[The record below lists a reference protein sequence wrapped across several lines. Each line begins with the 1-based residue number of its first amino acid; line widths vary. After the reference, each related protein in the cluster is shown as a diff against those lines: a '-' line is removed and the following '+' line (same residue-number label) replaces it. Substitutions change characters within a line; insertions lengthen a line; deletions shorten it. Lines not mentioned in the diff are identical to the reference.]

1 MKSFPNISIE
11 PEEGNSRPNN
21 IERVVV
27 LPAPLPP
34 NKAVIEL
41 FLKDM
46 DKLSTA
52 TIGPNFLDSEK
63 VLKSRSQ
70 VKNITLIDFY
80 LYNLGFN
87 HL

>member
-46 DKLSTA
+46 DKSSTA

-63 VLKSRSQ
+63 VFKISLTS
-70 VKNITLIDFY
+70 
-80 LYNLGFN
+80 
-87 HL
+87 